1 MSSPAPNSDAGWG
14 APLERALSALG
25 RHLWKNAFG
34 EALALAGPTLIF
46 VGGGWILLAR
56 FGLGMEIQA
65 ALWGLGVVLLAV
77 PFAVWRAQRA
87 VPDDRALVAMLDR
100 ESGGTGALVTQ
111 YELRDARWQSQAA
124 SVWNAARPERRE
136 AQLGNGMWGSFFAL
150 LFVGLAIWFAPPA
163 PASGLPIGL
172 LNGALSRLTSELEDL
187 EEVGALDPERQA
199 EWGERLKDIAEN
211 LDAGGLEQAFEA
223 MDRFRDDLERLAN
236 EHADTLAQ
244 LREAALN
251 AAEGHREEL
260 LNALQ
265 KALSNPATQELVQN
279 LMKEL
284 GRMDGESAMS
294 QMDPQALQS
303 MLEQLGGSQGL
314 EGLSAKMAEQ
324 LAKRMGDMAARGWL
338 DQQAL
343 AEALKRRMSPKSLRD
358 TKSKHAAD
366 CEIHNGGFC
375 TGAATGEC
383 ETPGAVAAG
392 VSSGGVGKGPGA
404 AEMSYGEGS
413 DLDDSLFE
421 SELLNGQAVPD
432 ASAVLDVQYS
442 APDVDATGQAAGLVD
457 VSASAGSVTWKRRLS
472 PTQREAVRRFF
483 TPSND

>member
-1 MSSPAPNSDAGWG
+1 M
-14 APLERALSALG
+14 
-25 RHLWKNAFG
+25 WKNAFE
-34 EALALAGPTLIF
+34 EALALATPALIF
-46 VGGGWILLAR
+46 VGGGWVLFAR
-56 FGLGMEIQA
+56 FALGMDVYA
-65 ALWGLGVVLLAV
+65 SLWGLGVVTLAL
-77 PFAVWRAQRA
+77 PFAVWRAQCA
-87 VPDDRALVAMLDR
+87 VPDERALVAELDR
-100 ESGGTGALVTQ
+100 ESGGTGTLVTQ
-111 YELRDARWQSQAA
+111 YELRDTRWQPQAA

-136 AQLGNGMWGSFFAL
+136 AALGNGLWGSFFAL
-150 LFVGLAIWFAPPA
+150 LFVGLAVWFAPPA
-163 PASGLPIGL
+163 PASGLPAGL
-172 LNGALSRLTSELEDL
+172 LNGALARLTTELEDMQA
-187 EEVGALDPERQA
+187 VGALDPERQA
-199 EWGERLKDIAEN
+199 EWAERLKDIADN

-265 KALSNPATQELVQN
+265 QALSNPATQELVQN

-284 GRMDGESAMS
+284 GRKDGESALS
-294 QMDPQALQS
+294 QMDPNALQA

-314 EGLSAKMAEQ
+314 EGLSAEMAAQ
-324 LAKRMGDMAARGWL
+324 LAKRMGDMAARGFI

-343 AEALKRRMSPKSLRD
+343 AEALKRRLSPKSLREL
-358 TKSKHAAD
+358 KPKHAAD
-366 CEIHNGGFC
+366 CEIHDGGYC
-375 TGAATGEC
+375 TGAASGAC
-383 ETPGAVAAG
+383 ESPGGVAAG
-392 VSSGGVGKGPGA
+392 PSSGGVSEGPGA
-404 AEMSYGEGS
+404 AEMTYGEAS
-413 DLDDSLFE
+413 ELDDSLFE
-421 SELLNGQAVPD
+421 SELLSGQAVPD

-442 APDVDATGQAAGLVD
+442 APDVDAQGQAAGLVD